1 LMDMLRI
8 LIIDSTKKDQKYL
21 KKCIDDKKSN
31 NALSFE
37 VIAETEMDKRMT
49 KHTFDLLIH
58 GLAMRPMHS
67 NLEIKDLYP
76 ETSLFVLQVF
86 SYHKQGREEEDK
98 HMMRDI
104 IPKILQRQIRSA

>member
-1 LMDMLRI
+1 MDMLRI
-8 LIIDSTKKDQKYL
+8 LIIDSTKKDPKYL
-21 KKCIDDKKSN
+21 KKWIDDKQSQ

-37 VIAETEMDKRMT
+37 VIAETELDKRT
-49 KHTFDLLIH
+49 TEHSFDLLIH
-58 GLAMRPMHS
+58 RVAMPAMHS

-76 ETSLFVLQVF
+76 ETPLFVLPVF